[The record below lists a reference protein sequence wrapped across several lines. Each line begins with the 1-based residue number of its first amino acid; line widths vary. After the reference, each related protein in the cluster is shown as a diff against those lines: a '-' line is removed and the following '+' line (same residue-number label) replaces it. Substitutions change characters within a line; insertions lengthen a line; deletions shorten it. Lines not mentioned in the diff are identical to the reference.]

1 MPTKKQCGDIDWVL
15 TRLKDVQEAEH
26 DMRQQAREAHEF
38 VTHREGQWE
47 PQWWEQNE
55 GKPRYTFDLVGPIID
70 QVAGTLE
77 KRDFS
82 INVTPTGGD
91 ASEDVAETLSGL
103 IRSIENLS
111 GAGQIYNRATREAIT
126 CGLDGWRVVQKYVE
140 GDSFDQ
146 DLCIEKVNSFLDRV
160 WFGPHEE
167 PDASDAEYCW
177 ILAGVDREEFKQRYP
192 EADDASVEQDRE
204 AHAYF
209 HRHDQVMVGEFLY
222 LQDVEHE
229 IVLMSNGAV
238 YAVDELESVADE
250 LAQMGIVEEKR
261 RKRKK
266 RVVYSRLFSAHDWL
280 TPPRETVFEN
290 WIPVIPCYA
299 NFKVYEDKL
308 TYHGVVERLRD
319 AQRVF
324 NYSLSRE
331 VEEGALAPRSKF
343 WMTEEQAAGHEETLA
358 TLNTNADPVQFY
370 NPDPLAPG
378 APPQTGGAQIN
389 PGLRNISEA
398 MRAIIGQTAGMFA
411 ANLGDNP
418 GLQSGVAI
426 EALQDRGDT
435 GSNKYT
441 EARETAQRHTARI
454 LVDAIPRVYGP
465 RRQIRILGEDGS
477 QETVT
482 VGQVIQDQQTG
493 QLVTLNDLSQGR
505 YDVSCASGPS
515 FRSRQNET
523 VSTLVELGKV
533 DPSLLEL
540 GGDVLAS
547 NIQSPGMKDVG
558 ARKRMQLFNAGL
570 IPQDQMTNEELALM
584 QQQQSQ
590 PPQESP
596 EMVLARAEEA
606 KAQADA
612 MAVQQ
617 KVQESQQQLQ
627 IDLQKLELEQAALEI
642 KRAEIQ
648 IQAAQAGV
656 DIKLKGA
663 QAAKALAE
671 AEAQDV
677 ETELTVSNV
686 SKLLGSAGG

>member
-15 TRLKDVQEAEH
+15 ARLKDVQEAEH

-192 EADDASVEQDRE
+192 EAEDASVEQDRE

-570 IPQDQMTNEELALM
+570 IPQDQMTDDELALM

-686 SKLLGSAGG
+686 SKLLESAGG

>member
-15 TRLKDVQEAEH
+15 ARLKDVQEAEH

-192 EADDASVEQDRE
+192 EAEDASVEQDRE

-570 IPQDQMTNEELALM
+570 IPQDQMTDEELALM

-686 SKLLGSAGG
+686 SKLLESAGG

>member
-15 TRLKDVQEAEH
+15 ARLKDVQEAEH

-47 PQWWEQNE
+47 PKWWEQNE

-192 EADDASVEQDRE
+192 EVEDASVEQDRE

-570 IPQDQMTNEELALM
+570 IPQDQMTDEELALM

-617 KVQESQQQLQ
+617 KVQEAQQRVQ

-677 ETELTVSNV
+677 ETELAVSNV
-686 SKLLGSAGG
+686 SKLLESAGG

>member
-15 TRLKDVQEAEH
+15 ARLKDAQEAEH

-103 IRSIENLS
+103 TRSIENLS

-192 EADDASVEQDRE
+192 EAEDASVEQDRE

-558 ARKRMQLFNAGL
+558 DRKRMQLFNAGL
-570 IPQDQMTNEELALM
+570 IPQDQMTDEELALM
-584 QQQQSQ
+584 QQQQRQ

-677 ETELTVSNV
+677 ETEITVSNV
-686 SKLLGSAGG
+686 SKLLESAGG

>member
-15 TRLKDVQEAEH
+15 ARLKDAQEAEH

-47 PQWWEQNE
+47 LQWWERNE

-192 EADDASVEQDRE
+192 EAEDASVEQDRE

-558 ARKRMQLFNAGL
+558 DRKRMQLFNAGL
-570 IPQDQMTNEELALM
+570 IPQDQMTDEELALM
-584 QQQQSQ
+584 QQQQRQ

-686 SKLLGSAGG
+686 SKLLESAGG

>member
-15 TRLKDVQEAEH
+15 ARLKDAQEAEH

-47 PQWWEQNE
+47 LQWWERNE

-192 EADDASVEQDRE
+192 EAEDASVEQDRE

-570 IPQDQMTNEELALM
+570 IPQDQMTDEELALM

-686 SKLLGSAGG
+686 SKLLESAGG

>member
-15 TRLKDVQEAEH
+15 ARLKDVQEAEH

-47 PQWWEQNE
+47 PKWWEQNE

-192 EADDASVEQDRE
+192 EAEDASVEQDRE

-686 SKLLGSAGG
+686 SKLLESAGG

>member
-15 TRLKDVQEAEH
+15 ARLKDVQEAEH

-47 PQWWEQNE
+47 LKWWEQNE

-192 EADDASVEQDRE
+192 EAEDASVEQDRE

-570 IPQDQMTNEELALM
+570 IPQDQMTDEELALM

-686 SKLLGSAGG
+686 SKLLESAGG

>member
-15 TRLKDVQEAEH
+15 ARLKDVQEAEH

-47 PQWWEQNE
+47 PKWWEQNE

-192 EADDASVEQDRE
+192 EAEDASVEQDRE

-570 IPQDQMTNEELALM
+570 IPQDQMTDEELALM

-686 SKLLGSAGG
+686 SKLLESAGG

>member
-15 TRLKDVQEAEH
+15 ARLKDVQEAEH

-47 PQWWEQNE
+47 PKWWEQNE

-192 EADDASVEQDRE
+192 EAEDASVEQDRE

-570 IPQDQMTNEELALM
+570 IPQDQMTDEELALM

-617 KVQESQQQLQ
+617 KVQEAQQQLQ

>member
-15 TRLKDVQEAEH
+15 ARLKDVQEAEH

-192 EADDASVEQDRE
+192 EAEDASVEQDRE

-570 IPQDQMTNEELALM
+570 IPQDQMTDEELALM
-584 QQQQSQ
+584 QKQQSQ

-617 KVQESQQQLQ
+617 KVQEAQQQLQ

-686 SKLLGSAGG
+686 SKLLESAGG

>member
-15 TRLKDVQEAEH
+15 ARLKDAQEAEH

-47 PQWWEQNE
+47 LQWWERNE

-103 IRSIENLS
+103 TRSIENLS

-192 EADDASVEQDRE
+192 EAEDASVEQDRE

-570 IPQDQMTNEELALM
+570 IPQDQMTDEELALM

-686 SKLLGSAGG
+686 SKLLESAGG